1 MFNPDKYRS
10 VKWQKGGRAYPLLD
24 CFGIVN
30 EIRSDLGLPE
40 WPDFAG
46 VTKDGGGLDRE
57 ARKLMLSL
65 KRCDPCEGAGVACY
79 SGSTVSH
86 VGIVVMLDTSCR
98 SRNVIQARGLR
109 FCHWR
114 DLSAALTAW
123 SSGNDDKV
131 LSVPATG

>member
-57 ARKLMLSL
+57 AKKLMLSL

-86 VGIVVMLDTSCR
+86 VGIVVMLDNQLQVAECNPGT
-98 SRNVIQARGLR
+98 NVTFLPLPR
-109 FCHWR
+109 FKR
-114 DLSAALTAW
+114 RFV
-123 SSGNDDKV
+123 KV
-131 LSVPATG
+131 EFWQ